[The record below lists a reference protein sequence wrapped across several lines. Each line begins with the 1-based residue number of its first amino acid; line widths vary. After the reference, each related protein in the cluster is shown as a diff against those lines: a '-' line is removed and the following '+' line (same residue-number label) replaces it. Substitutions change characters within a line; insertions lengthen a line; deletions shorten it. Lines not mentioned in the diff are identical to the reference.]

1 MRRRSDG
8 CIPLPN
14 GRGSE
19 SGRATPIRAATV
31 LALWPARERCVSA
44 LVILALAAVFAW
56 AQQKEG
62 PPIFT
67 SDTRLVVC
75 HTTVVDKTG
84 HLVTNLAKEA
94 FTVLEDGKPQEIKI
108 FRREDI
114 PVSLG
119 LVIDNSGSMRDK
131 RAKVEAANLTL
142 VKDSNPDDE
151 VFVVNFN
158 DEAFLELPHN
168 KNFTNDDKQL

>member
-1 MRRRSDG
+1 MRR
-8 CIPLPN
+8 PN
-14 GRGSE
+14 
-19 SGRATPIRAATV
+19 RAATV
-31 LALWPARERCVSA
+31 LALWPARERSMF
-44 LVILALAAVFAW
+44 LFLFLALAAVIAW

-62 PPIFT
+62 PAIFT

-84 HLVTNLAKEA
+84 HLVTNLAKDA

-131 RAKVEAANLTL
+131 RAKVEAANL
-142 VKDSNPDDE
+142 
-151 VFVVNFN
+151 
-158 DEAFLELPHN
+158 A
-168 KNFTNDDKQL
+168 